1 MMLIKRSKQN
11 WDYYYYYYHYYYY
24 CYHCYYYYHYYY
36 YFDELLGML
45 GINNKPCQLKGAST
59 DMRYF
64 ARSKLSMSLVHKK
77 ILG

>member
-1 MMLIKRSKQN
+1 MALSSNMMLIKRSKQN
-11 WDYYYYYYHYYYY
+11 WDYY
-24 CYHCYYYYHYYY
+24 YYYYHYYY